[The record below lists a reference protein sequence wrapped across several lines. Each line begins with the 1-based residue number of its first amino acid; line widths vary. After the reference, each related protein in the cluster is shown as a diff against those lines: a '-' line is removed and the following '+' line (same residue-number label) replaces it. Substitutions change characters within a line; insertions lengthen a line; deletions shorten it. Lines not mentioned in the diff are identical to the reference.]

1 MSALVE
7 LCFEEVKEQMMRL
20 DKIVE
25 LHENLK
31 AEMMFCT
38 FRTVY
43 IVFAACVCFF
53 RSVLCA
59 NVRFIFF

>member
-1 MSALVE
+1 MSALLE

-25 LHENLK
+25 LHERLK
-31 AEMMFCT
+31 AKMMFCT

-43 IVFAACVCFF
+43 VVFVACVCLF

-59 NVRFIFF
+59 CVRFIFF